1 MNVKGN
7 DSMTRA
13 RTFALVA
20 LLCLCAF
27 RGFSAE
33 PAAEAQGARRQY
45 LVVLNTGKGAA
56 PLTESDVATLGGH
69 IDFKMNDRL
78 AVTLPEA
85 AVDALR
91 AHAGVKFVQ
100 RVVDS
105 PEPSLPPAPEPS
117 SASPAHAASTGSPR
131 IASDTTPPVW
141 SSGEMKYDAAGNIYA
156 VGTAAAPSSDGYQNV
171 YTYDATSRL
180 KSATVKTDNVNDVE
194 KYDYDEYGNLKERKV
209 NDVIVDTNSVQPST
223 NRLTAAQYDNA
234 GNLNQY
240 GADYYY
246 YDPFNNLREY
256 DHQYYQDL
264 YVYDVDDNRLAV
276 RQGDTWT
283 WSLRGF
289 DGKVL
294 RQYKSS
300 DSIPQMPWLWVQN
313 YVYRNGSLLGAERAQ
328 EEGGRRHYHLDQLG
342 SPRLITG
349 RLGELASHHDFR
361 PFGLE
366 ATSIRQETAG
376 GFDREEPMKFTGAE
390 RDFAAGTDSENTNY
404 IDHMYARSYRAIWS
418 RWLSVDPI
426 GGNAKR
432 PQTWNRYS
440 YALNNPLGLT
450 DPAGLDPCT
459 VTWNGQTFP
468 SECITVNGSY
478 EADYIEWL
486 RFNRELDRALQER
499 RVLEQRARRGDEFAM
514 MLLHYPASRFGIQPT
529 HAEFFIVAPLTGLLK
544 SVGMSAGELGLDAVA
559 EETSEAATDS
569 FFDGATFED
578 LEMKLSQDHFVIAR
592 DAEGAVEYAGVDKF
606 HDFPE
611 SVMAF
616 EDAGTVTSFTGGDGA
631 TVQMLKI
638 PGEYGGKE
646 GVFEFIKNSSNE
658 ITHYFFRPNVH

>member
-7 DSMTRA
+7 DLMTRA
-13 RTFALVA
+13 RTYALAA

-27 RGFSAE
+27 QGFSAE
-33 PAAEAQGARRQY
+33 PAPAHGARRQY
-45 LVVLNTGKGAA
+45 LVVLKKGTNA
-56 PLTESDVATLGGH
+56 PTEAEVAKLGGH
-69 IDFKMNDRL
+69 VDFKANGRL

-91 AHAGVKFVQ
+91 AHAAVKYVQ

-105 PEPSLPPAPEPS
+105 PEPSQLPEPEQS
-117 SASPAHAASTGSPR
+117 SAAHVASSGSPR
-131 IASDTTPPVW
+131 IATDTTPPVW
-141 SSGEMKYDAAGNIYA
+141 SSGEMKYDAAGNIYQ

-194 KYDYDEYGNLKERKV
+194 KYDYDEYGNLKQRKV
-209 NDVIVDTNSVQPST
+209 NDVIVDTNSVEST
-223 NRLTAAQYDNA
+223 SNRLTAAQYDNA
-234 GNLNQY
+234 GNLKQY
-240 GADYYY
+240 GADYYF

-264 YVYDVDDNRLAV
+264 YVYDVDDNRVAA
-276 RQGDTWT
+276 RQGDDWT

-294 RQYKSS
+294 RQYQSS
-300 DSIPQMPWLWVQN
+300 DSMPSLPWLWMQN
-313 YVYRNGSLLGAERAQ
+313 YVYRGGALLGAERMK

-349 RLGELASHHDFR
+349 RLGELTSHHDFR

-366 ATSIRQETAG
+366 ATSVRQETAG
-376 GFDREEPMKFTGAE
+376 GFDREEPMKFAGTE
-390 RDFAAGTDSENTNY
+390 RDFSAGTDFENTNY
-404 IDHMYARSYRAIWS
+404 IDSMGARSYRAIWS

-440 YALNNPLGLT
+440 YALNNPLGLADT
-450 DPAGLDPCT
+450 LGLEPCT
-459 VTWNGQTFP
+459 VTYKGQTFP
-468 SECITVNGSY
+468 SDCITVNAMY
-478 EADYIEWL
+478 EADYAEWL
-486 RFNRELDRALQER
+486 RFNKELDRALQER
-499 RVLEQRARRGDEFAM
+499 RVLERRARRGDEFAM

-529 HAEFFIVAPLTGLLK
+529 NAEFFIIAPLTGLLRN
-544 SVGMSAGELGLDAVA
+544 VTAATVEEAGLEAIG

-578 LEMKLSQDHFVIAR
+578 LETKLSEDHFVITK
-592 DAEGAVEYAGVDKF
+592 DAKGFVDYAGVDKF

-616 EDAGTVTSFTGGDGA
+616 EDAGTVTTFSGGDGA

-638 PGEYGGKE
+638 PGTYGGKE